1 MHDWILKLTGATVE
15 PGSTVVD
22 MTPRVHEGVEWGWM
36 ILLAAAFVAVI
47 WFSYRWLPSEL
58 SRTRRVMLIG
68 LRGLFIALLLGLL
81 LRPVLVLTMSR
92 EIQRTLLVLVDSSQS
107 MTLADPRIAPEDI
120 QRAAIAKG
128 LLDPTKGLAQPLDEG
143 KTAELREMSRTN
155 VLRAVLRNERLN
167 LLPALSEKFEVVP
180 FTFGLGGQVRELPRA
195 RQIESSENDPDS
207 ARKLTL
213 ADFPWVD
220 TLGAPHAGTAL
231 GDSLREAL
239 NRKRG
244 QALAGVLVLTDGAH
258 NSGDSPRVV
267 AQTLRD
273 AGVPVYFYGVGI
285 TSPRDI
291 IIVGMDA
298 PPTAF
303 LEDELLVHVRV
314 RSQGLQGENGRLIL
328 TLNGETVAEET
339 IPFGKDGE
347 RRWPLRFKTNVV
359 GEFDLRAHI
368 AAREDETDPGNN
380 EASRRLRVVDEK
392 IRVLFVEQAPRWDY
406 RYLQAVLMRD
416 RRVEVKTLLLEGD
429 LSIAQEENSPYLE
442 KFPETKKEL
451 FEYDVV
457 VFGDVDPSR
466 ISISQMENL
475 NEFVSRFGGAFV
487 MIAGR
492 RHSPQDYA
500 DTPIADLLPVEFE
513 RATVGGAEPEFDQPI
528 HVQLTARG
536 RGDPMLNLAGEGESN
551 DAMWAAMPP
560 IYWVAPV
567 TAKPGATVL
576 MVDPARDTRQ
586 GKLPVMAQHKYGLG
600 QVLYVGTDNT
610 WRWRRNVGDR
620 YYTRFWGQV
629 NQRMAQQRFIG
640 ADKRVQISLDNQN
653 YNVGDRVRVYARL
666 YQEGYEPSQEEV
678 LRGVVTTAGDGDG
691 QSEVPLKVVDGQ
703 PGLFFGEFV
712 APAAGQ
718 YQFHLQEATDQKRDF
733 TVAENSL
740 EMAETAMNAKLM
752 QDVATLTHGRFF
764 REENL
769 HLLVETI
776 ASKPATVG
784 SRLELELWATPL
796 YFLLIL
802 FVVTVEWVL
811 RKWSYLK

>member
-1 MHDWILKLTGATVE
+1 MQDWILKLTGATVE
-15 PGSTVVD
+15 PGSTVVR

-36 ILLAAAFVAVI
+36 ILLAMAFIGVV
-47 WFSYRWLPSEL
+47 WVSYRWLPSEL
-58 SRTRRVMLIG
+58 SRARRVMLIG
-68 LRGLFIALLLGLL
+68 LRGLFIALLVGLL
-81 LRPVLVLTMSR
+81 LRPVLELTLSR
-92 EIQRTLLVLVDSSQS
+92 EIRRTLLVLVDSSQS
-107 MTLADPRIAPEDI
+107 MTLADPRIHSDDI
-120 QRAAIAKG
+120 RRAAIAKG
-128 LLDPTKGLAQPLDEG
+128 LLDPEKGLTQPLDEG
-143 KTAELREMSRTN
+143 KTAELREMARTN
-155 VLRAVLRNERLN
+155 VLRAVLRNEKLN
-167 LLPALSEKFEVVP
+167 LLPALSEKFEMVP
-180 FTFGLGGQVRELPRA
+180 FTFGQGGQLRELPRV
-195 RQIESSENDPDS
+195 RQPESVEEKKP
-207 ARKLTL
+207 LTL

-220 TLGAPHAGTAL
+220 GLGAPHVGTAL

-244 QALAGVLVLTDGAH
+244 QALVGLLVLSDGAH
-258 NSGDSPRVV
+258 NSGSSPRVV
-267 AQTLRD
+267 AQSIRES
-273 AGVPVYFYGVGI
+273 GVPVYFYGVGI

-291 IIVGMDA
+291 IIAGMDA

-303 LEDELLVHVRV
+303 FEDELLVHVRV
-314 RSQGLQGENGRLIL
+314 RSQGLK
-328 TLNGETVAEET
+328 GETAQLLLTAGGAAVAT
-339 IPFGKDGE
+339 NSILFGDDRE
-347 RRWPLRFKTNVV
+347 IRVPMRFKADTK
-359 GEFDLRAHI
+359 GEFELRAHI
-368 AAREDETDPGNN
+368 APREDETDPRNN
-380 EASRRLRVVDEK
+380 EASRRLRVVDDK

-406 RYLQAVLMRD
+406 RYLQAVLLRD

-429 LSIAQEENSPYLE
+429 PSIAQEADSPYLE
-442 KFPETKKEL
+442 KFPATKKEL
-451 FEYDVV
+451 FEFDVV

-466 ISISQMENL
+466 ISLTQMEHL

-492 RHSPQDYA
+492 RHSPRSYA
-500 DTPIADLLPVEFE
+500 DTPVADLLPVEFE
-513 RATVGGAEPEFDQPI
+513 PSSEGGADPEFDQPI
-528 HVQLTARG
+528 QVQLTARG
-536 RGDPMLNLAGEGESN
+536 KGDPLLSLAGQGESN
-551 DAMWAAMPP
+551 DKMWSEMPP
-560 IYWVAPV
+560 IFWVAET

-576 MVDPARDTRQ
+576 MVDPARDTSQ
-586 GKLPVMAQHKYGLG
+586 GKLPVIDSHKFGMG

-666 YQEGYEPSQEEV
+666 YQEGYEPSLEERV
-678 LRGVVTTAGDGDG
+678 RGVVTLAGADG
-691 QSEVPLKVVDGQ
+691 QSEVALKAVDGQ
-703 PGLFFGEFV
+703 SGLFFGEFV

-718 YQFHLQEATDQKRDF
+718 YQFHLQEAPDQRIDF

-752 QDVATLTHGRFF
+752 QDVAALTHGRFF
-764 REENL
+764 REEDL
-769 HLLVETI
+769 HQLVEAISTN
-776 ASKPATVG
+776 PATVN